1 MTEIPPLDGVDKRT
15 FLRIK
20 RDYEKQY
27 PVLHVS
33 ENPYEMMNDFLREI
47 SIYDIKLKQS
57 DLDEIKAIVSR
68 SGTSVDLLHVQSIA
82 RHVEDFLRETA
93 F

>member
-1 MTEIPPLDGVDKRT
+1 
-15 FLRIK
+15 
-20 RDYEKQY
+20 
-27 PVLHVS
+27 
-33 ENPYEMMNDFLREI
+33 MNDFLREI
-47 SIYDIKLKQS
+47 SIHDIKLKQS

-82 RHVEDFLRETA
+82 RHVEDFFRETA